1 VLVLTIDEDGMAKTQ
16 PRKMEV
22 AKLIHDIA
30 VDEFGFKPE
39 DLVFDVLT
47 FRIVDPP
54 VPPPAVLMELQW
66 AVMSAMALVVGL
78 VISCVATVM
87 RDSGQTISMIG
98 RMMYIGAGVS
108 LIIGAVPLAWV
119 IMGAKGSFRIIATS
133 PTAPTAESI
142 QDMIQSVEPT
152 MTIGFAI
159 LVVAAV
165 LLLVGGLA
173 GFQASSSQT
182 AGKRAPLAV
191 VFAIGSVL
199 VGVALLLLIG
209 SVWLNGNALGMMI
222 TEVSVTPKPAEL
234 AAHLAGILNKSL
246 FVFVGL
252 GTLGLLQLLA
262 SIFAPSMGPD
272 AGSEI

>member
-1 VLVLTIDEDGMAKTQ
+1 MKRLLLMFGPVVALIGTLGLVMLGSAL
-16 PRKMEV
+16 V
-22 AKLIHDIA
+22 
-30 VDEFGFKPE
+30 G
-39 DLVFDVLT
+39 VFDILT
-47 FRIVDPP
+47 FHIVDPP
-54 VPPPAVLMELQW
+54 DPPPAVLVELQW

-87 RDSGQTISMIG
+87 RGSGQTISTIG
-98 RMMYIGAGVS
+98 RLLYTGAGVS
-108 LIIGAVPLAWV
+108 LIVGAMPLAWV

-133 PTAPTAESI
+133 STAPTAESI

-182 AGKRAPLAV
+182 AGRVAALSV
-191 VFAIGSVL
+191 VFAMGSVL
-199 VGVALLLLIG
+199 VGVVLLLLII
-209 SVWLNGNALGMMI
+209 SVWFNGNALGMMI
-222 TEVSVTPKPAEL
+222 TETSVTPKPVEL
-234 AAHLAGILNKSL
+234 AKHLAGILNKSL
-246 FVFVGL
+246 FLFG
-252 GTLGLLQLLA
+252 GLQLLA

>member
-1 VLVLTIDEDGMAKTQ
+1 MKRLLLWLGPVVALIGSLGLVM
-16 PRKMEV
+16 
-22 AKLIHDIA
+22 
-30 VDEFGFKPE
+30 FGSA
-39 DLVFDVLT
+39 LVGVFFDVLT

-54 VPPPAVLMELQW
+54 DPPPAVLVELQW
-66 AVMSAMALVVGL
+66 AVMSAMTLVIGL

-87 RDSGQTISMIG
+87 WDSGQTVSTIG
-98 RMMYIGAGVS
+98 RLLYTGAGMS
-108 LIIGAVPLAWV
+108 LIVGAMPLAWV

-133 PTAPTAESI
+133 PTGLTAESI

-199 VGVALLLLIG
+199 VGVVLLLLIG

-234 AAHLAGILNKSL
+234 AAHLTAILNKSL
-246 FVFVGL
+246 FLFGGL
-252 GTLGLLQLLA
+252 ATLGLLQLLA